1 MGSSHVKHRR
11 RDGSTPMEVPTLI
24 RKPGE
29 RTELRMVHLS
39 CHKRRTTSVE
49 VGLMCSASAQHS
61 RTSACSGGGTHRGT
75 SGRKPLARD
84 AVQQADA
91 AEARQLRREGRAAR
105 EQLPQDDREGVHVD
119 RGGVLALPHR
129 GGGEHLGRHVLQR
142 ADERRH
148 RRDDLLGAAGEPE
161 VADLR
166 GEAARRRVNGQQD
179 VRRLQVAVGD
189 AVAVKILH
197 ALGDLWAREMAA
209 SKLSAAVRSGAAA
222 RAAELRDDVQ
232 VRVVRAAAVH
242 LQDRRVPQPR
252 EQRRLGAHAG

>member
-29 RTELRMVHLS
+29 RTELRMVHLPQAAD
-39 CHKRRTTSVE
+39 HLRGGRPHVLRVRPALADERLQRRRHPPRH
-49 VGLMCSASAQHS
+49 L
-61 RTSACSGGGTHRGT
+61 RP
-75 SGRKPLARD
+75 KPLARD

-197 ALGDLWAREMAA
+197 ALGDL
-209 SKLSAAVRSGAAA
+209 
-222 RAAELRDDVQ
+222 
-232 VRVVRAAAVH
+232 
-242 LQDRRVPQPR
+242 
-252 EQRRLGAHAG
+252 